1 MLVNLNYV
9 SCIAKSNIWT
19 IGNGHFSPLIVNL
32 PLTITLAAFA

>member
-19 IGNGHFSPLIVNL
+19 IGNGHF
-32 PLTITLAAFA
+32 FAINR